1 MPRIR
6 LTIAYVGTRFCGWQI
21 QEKAKAPL
29 TIQGELERVLML
41 VTGSLIR
48 VHGSG
53 RTDTGVHAD
62 AQIAHMDIPEGKG
75 PAEAQGWLRIF
86 NTNLPPDISVLKT
99 EVVPPTF
106 HSRFDAVG
114 KAYCYQLWLRRFDT
128 PPRLSP
134 FVWPCGPLDMGAV
147 NAALPYLTGTH
158 DFASLQNAGTD
169 MQSTVRTVYRL
180 FHSPE
185 EALSRDPAN
194 VALRVEANGFLK
206 QMVRNMMGLLVAIGR
221 GRLQPE
227 DIPRILAASDRRLA
241 PATAPAKGLTL
252 REVYYPAHPLA

>member
-6 LTIAYVGTRFCGWQI
+6 LTVAYVGTRFSGWQI

-29 TIQGELERVLML
+29 TIQGELERVLLL
-41 VTGSLIR
+41 VTGTLIR

-75 PAEAQGWLRIF
+75 PAHPQGWLRIF
-86 NTNLPPDISVLKT
+86 NTNLPPDITVLKA
-99 EVVPPTF
+99 EAVPHTF
-106 HSRFDAVG
+106 HARFDAVA
-114 KAYCYQLWLRRFDT
+114 KAYSYQLWLRRFDT

-147 NAALPYLTGTH
+147 DAALPYLTGTH
-158 DFASLQNAGTD
+158 DFASLQNRGTD
-169 MQSTVRTVYRL
+169 IQTTVRTIHRL
-180 FHSPE
+180 HHSPS
-185 EALSRDPAN
+185 EALSSDPAN

-206 QMVRNMMGLLVAIGR
+206 QMVRNMVGLLVSIGR
-221 GRLQPE
+221 GRLRPE
-227 DIPRILAASDRRLA
+227 DIPRILAACDRCAA
-241 PATAPAKGLTL
+241 PVTAPAKGLTL
-252 REVYYPAHPLA
+252 REVYYP